1 MRNNQG
7 VSTLG
12 GWMQGA
18 VVAVLFVVIF
28 SVVIIGGMNTLHS
41 KNETVAGLPT
51 SSLQSSFED
60 FQNTST
66 QRISDGEL
74 SITDLGVFFFVD
86 SWKIAKGAFSF
97 ILEFM
102 FGGWIKTIAE
112 TYLKL
117 PSQVGVFL
125 QGLWVLSIILILIG
139 LIFKRRV

>member
-1 MRNNQG
+1 MRNNKG
-7 VSTLG
+7 VSTMG
-12 GWMQGA
+12 GWMQGV

-28 SVVIIGGMNTLHS
+28 GVVIIGNMNDIHS
-41 KNETVAGLPT
+41 KNESVAGLPT
-51 SSLQSSFED
+51 ANLQSSFED

-74 SITDLGVFFFVD
+74 SITDLGAFFFID
-86 SWKIAKGAFSF
+86 SWKIAKGAFNF
-97 ILEFM
+97 VLEFM

-125 QGLWVLSIILILIG
+125 QGLWILSIILILIG